1 MNTLKINDIE
11 YDMSSPSGLE
21 FKKKYI
27 TSFGD
32 TFGPSVDVSWHHVN
46 GFYLEIKSDSEDLF
60 TVEIIDN
67 SNKVIYKTT
76 LKSAQNGESFC
87 KNSYEKVFCYIKMNL
102 EFSHK

>member
-32 TFGPSVDVSWHHVN
+32 SFGPSVDVSWHHVN
-46 GFYLEIKSDSEDLF
+46 GFYLEIKSDSENDSESENAEDNF
-60 TVEIIDN
+60 FDIDN
-67 SNKVIYKTT
+67 SDSEIEDNYCDYGGGI
-76 LKSAQNGESFC
+76 SD
-87 KNSYEKVFCYIKMNL
+87 
-102 EFSHK
+102 